1 MSVKDIEWAITQLPR
16 PELAEFTAW
25 FEEFLAQEWDKQ
37 IEQDVQAGRLDALLQ
52 QVEREHESGQS
63 QPL

>member
-1 MSVKDIEWAITQLPR
+1 MSVKDIESAVAQLPR

-25 FEEFLAQEWDKQ
+25 FEDFLEQEWDKQ
-37 IEQDVQAGRLDALLQ
+37 IEQDVKSGRLDNLLQ
-52 QVEREHESGQS
+52 QVEQEYKSGQC

>member
-1 MSVKDIEWAITQLPR
+1 MSIKDIESAIEQLPQS
-16 PELAEFTAW
+16 ELAEFTAW

-37 IEQDVQAGRLDALLQ
+37 IEQDVQSGRLDALLH
-52 QVEREHESGQS
+52 QVGQDHESGQS